1 MSSETKPAETWTSQD
16 VMDQACAMMSVQTGL
31 KIEVSR
37 EDRLACACIEAAQW
51 LRQGAPHRALATLES
66 AIDWRPQ

>member
-1 MSSETKPAETWTSQD
+1 
-16 VMDQACAMMSVQTGL
+16 MDQACAMMSVQTGL

-51 LRQGAPHRALATLES
+51 LRQGAPHRALATLEA